1 MSHRRDVRYQAFYP
15 TIWMLSAVIALD
27 AAGAVCCTGNVPTQ
41 FAVLCLVLW
50 PPVTAITAVFFLIW
64 LSAARTNTATYQAG
78 GVGPYRNWTVSGWFC
93 PVANLWV
100 PYRILADILRASA
113 QPTALTPAVLAAPER
128 HRSGITLLR
137 WWCLLWHATWASLC
151 CVPVLESFMGT
162 PLLAALVF
170 QVLSLGAAACAI
182 GIVVTVTRLQVERAG
197 EPYFQPERLPRAAP
211 RWFWLYFAAG
221 LVVVLMLVT
230 RLPLPHMGEVR
241 DLFVL

>member
-15 TIWMLSAVIALD
+15 TISMLFAVIALD
-27 AAGAVCCTGNVPTQ
+27 VAGIVCCTGNVPTQ

-50 PPVTAITAVFFLIW
+50 PPATAVTAIFFLIW

-78 GVGPYRNWTVSGWFC
+78 GIGAYRNWTVSGWFC

-100 PYRILADILRASA
+100 PYRIMADILRASA
-113 QPTALTPAVLAAPER
+113 QPMAQTPAVLAAPER
-128 HRSGITLLR
+128 RSGITVLR
-137 WWCLLWHATWASLC
+137 SWCLLWHATWASLC
-151 CVPVLESFMGT
+151 FVAVLESIMGT
-162 PLLAALVF
+162 ARLAALVF

-182 GIVVTVTRLQVERAG
+182 GIVVTVTRLQVERAA

-221 LVVVLMLVT
+221 LVVVLMLAA
-230 RLPLPHMGEVR
+230 RLPLAHVDEVR